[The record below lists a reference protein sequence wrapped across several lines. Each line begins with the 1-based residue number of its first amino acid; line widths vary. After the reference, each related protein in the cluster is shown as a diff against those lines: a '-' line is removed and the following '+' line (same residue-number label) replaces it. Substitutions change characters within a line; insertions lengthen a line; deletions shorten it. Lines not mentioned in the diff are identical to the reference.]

1 MKNYSAILIL
11 LAFTLAN
18 CGGNN
23 QTGTEAARQ
32 EEDTTKV
39 SFFPVTSFL
48 KGQAA
53 ELDSMQITFL
63 HTVTINNKTDS
74 VWEKRE
80 NIGQILKPFFAEEIN
95 DSNLVAYFK
104 PTKFFDQTINAVTF
118 TYDPIKPLPDSLTLR
133 HWDLYINPETGK
145 VTKLYMIREMSGAGK
160 KITLQQ
166 TWQTGKWA
174 KLVTLSHESGDS
186 IKLVREDK
194 LTWNFE

>member
-1 MKNYSAILIL
+1 MKNYSALLIL
-11 LAFTLAN
+11 LTFILAS
-18 CGGNN
+18 CSGNN
-23 QTGTEAARQ
+23 QTETTAITP

-63 HTVTINNKTDS
+63 HTVTVNNKTDS
-74 VWEKRE
+74 VWEKRG
-80 NIGQILKPFFAEEIN
+80 NIRQILKPFFAEEIN

-118 TYDPIKPLPDSLTLR
+118 TYNPVKPLPDSLTLR

-145 VTKLYMIREMSGAGK
+145 VTKVYMIREVSDGGK
-160 KITLQQ
+160 RITLQQ
-166 TWQTGKWA
+166 TWQAGKWA
-174 KLVTLSHESGDS
+174 KLVTLSHEGGDS
-186 IKLVREDK
+186 VKLVREDK